1 MFIFPGTDLPDAIE
15 VSKRDCFTPWTG
27 SEACERPGQMVS
39 AREVAAELAP
49 PPRLPSLLS

>member
-1 MFIFPGTDLPDAIE
+1 MFISLALTLEDAIE
-15 VSKRDCFTPWTG
+15 VSKLVCFTPWTG
-27 SEACERPGQMVS
+27 SEELRADPGKWC